1 MSVREAVDV
10 EQRVERGAT
19 WWKGSAVYR
28 KMPGLRLDMQPESY
42 AYRDNGC
49 AVARSCLRCPLPR
62 CKYDDP
68 NERRREARDRR
79 DGEMLAVRRRER
91 LTVSELAVR
100 VWGERADGVSRGAAG
115 AGGGVGRGEAAGGVG
130 GGGGGTTTPIVKGCA
145 CMGPSP
151 EWPTRLDEIK
161 NFHLE
166 ARTGPVVS
174 PSSDASNEGHP
185 VWL

>member
-1 MSVREAVDV
+1 M
-10 EQRVERGAT
+10 
-19 WWKGSAVYR
+19 YR

-49 AVARSCLRCPLPR
+49 AVARSCLRCPLAR

-100 VWGERADGVSRGAAG
+100 FGVSERTVFRAVQRERELGGERRRVA
-115 AGGGVGRGEAAGGVG
+115 
-130 GGGGGTTTPIVKGCA
+130 
-145 CMGPSP
+145 
-151 EWPTRLDEIK
+151 
-161 NFHLE
+161 
-166 ARTGPVVS
+166 
-174 PSSDASNEGHP
+174 
-185 VWL
+185 